1 MIVDQS
7 TIMMLGSGATV
18 AADRHRLG
26 AAYGCPVDPGAQGRC
41 SVIAAEIG
49 EDPAGSAPSAVA
61 WAALLVPG
69 RWAGDPLGAVDA
81 TVRRALANAEVGL
94 VAVRPTGDS
103 GTSAVPGLLL
113 AGTRPGRTWRRDTPA
128 DDAPAVVGRLAAPE
142 VLDRLS
148 RGEDPGLGR
157 ISREPAVLV
166 AAHGDPCSA
175 DRGPAAA
182 RAIAASVTARRP
194 GGLLGTRPTSVTV
207 LEASDLGPGRFAPTA
222 LLLPWGVA
230 LGGLGPDPDAL
241 ARAVQD
247 AFDGRPLVDGYR
259 GRSTYPVHVQVAEAA
274 ARRHLAVVGTNAGA
288 DDMFVD
294 GVDTVGSRV
303 AAPVGAW
310 SDDASGDMPVDTE
323 YLVRLRHSGGR
334 TIRVTVRQE
343 RTDVVRPPS
352 CGDGPEP
359 VTGWV
364 TEVDAD
370 PPTQLWWGPADGQ

>member
-1 MIVDQS
+1 M
-7 TIMMLGSGATV
+7 
-18 AADRHRLG
+18 
-26 AAYGCPVDPGAQGRC
+26 QGRC
-41 SVIAAEIG
+41 SVIATEIG

-61 WAALLVPG
+61 WAALLVPD

-81 TVRRALANAEVGL
+81 TVRQALTEAGVGL
-94 VAVRPTGDS
+94 VAVRPTGDP

-113 AGTRPGRTWRRDTPA
+113 AGTRPGRTWRRDIPA
-128 DDAPAVVGRLAAPE
+128 DDATATVRRLADPE

-148 RGEDPGLGR
+148 QGDDPGLGR

-166 AAHGDPCSA
+166 AVHGDPCSV

-182 RAIAASVTARRP
+182 RAIAATVTARRP
-194 GGLLGTRPTSVTV
+194 GGLLGTRPTPVTV
-207 LEASDLGPGRFAPTA
+207 LGASDLGGGHRFAPTA

-230 LGGLGPDPDAL
+230 LGGLGPDPHEL

-247 AFDGRPLVDGYR
+247 AFDGRPLVEGYR
-259 GRSTYPVHVQVAEAA
+259 GRSTYPAHVQVAEAA

-303 AAPVGAW
+303 AASVGAPT
-310 SDDASGDMPVDTE
+310 DDPSGGMPTE
-323 YLVRLRHSGGR
+323 TDHLVRLRHSGGR
-334 TIRVTVRQE
+334 TIRVTVRQGV
-343 RTDVVRPPS
+343 TDVVRPPS
-352 CGDGPEP
+352 CGDAPEP
-359 VTGWV
+359 VTDWV

-370 PPTQLWWGPADGQ
+370 PPTQLWWGPAGGQ